1 MDVYFVTMHI
11 ISLKLHLF
19 AKDVLLLLFFFF
31 AFSLIIHCKDHL
43 EICDLS
49 SCTPERVSPT
59 DDSLVAC
66 TRFQLVA
73 KITNYIET
81 SNLSSL

>member
-31 AFSLIIHCKDHL
+31 LHSL
-43 EICDLS
+43 
-49 SCTPERVSPT
+49 
-59 DDSLVAC
+59 
-66 TRFQLVA
+66 
-73 KITNYIET
+73 
-81 SNLSSL
+81 